1 MERQGKSSAG
11 ADKREADRIAA
22 EYEKAL
28 REGQN
33 PQLED
38 ALAKVPVEA
47 QRDLFNSLLRIEAEY
62 RHARGEALDR
72 GDYAARFPNFA
83 STLETLDHIF
93 TSPGDP
99 TTADPAHEHEPET
112 ATTSVRYRHLRL
124 FRRGGLGVIYRA
136 QDESLHREAVV
147 KFMNEHCASEPAL
160 INQFKV
166 EAEITS
172 RLDHPGIVPVYG
184 IGEDWRGRPF
194 YVMRMVQGRELKE
207 AIADYHS
214 LSKGMVDRRR
224 RREALL
230 GLLDHLIAACNTI
243 AYVHHVGVIHCDIK
257 PSNIMIGKYGETFML
272 DWGLATNF
280 NRSNAAFTPNELT
293 VRPRSATSDPRTGPR
308 GGTYGYISPEQL
320 CGDEAIGPAT
330 DIYSLGATLYEI
342 IAGRPPFDSR
352 DTNVRENIRLGHFT
366 PPRVGQ
372 SGVCPQLEAICLKAM
387 DRFPGKRYRTA
398 KEMADD
404 ITSWIRDEETIA
416 SPDGWVD
423 RIARFGRRN
432 RGATAAFFTVLVTAI
447 AAVSWTDRTLKVAAH
462 EKALREKSEDLQ
474 QLRERTAKSERESL
488 ETALDTLE
496 SLCRPFAN
504 GELSNLGTV
513 RPIVD
518 KIKTYAA
525 RYLDDQHAADEAMQ
539 FHTARMYDLRAVAR
553 TCSGELRLAI
563 EDLQKAEE
571 LYLKAIQGNDGAKVE
586 RLLTQNFLAQGRL
599 FLQLDQFKDAAQ
611 VIDMAAERLVRMSR
625 AAPSDDELM
634 RLLAEARHGQGEVL
648 LYRPYEGAAR
658 REALIEADERF
669 DQGKSIRQQLVE
681 SSRGDKRRDHRRDL
695 ARSYGY
701 LGDVYLAQGKVS
713 RAATVFEES
722 KKLREELHREMPE
735 DPEYRFQFARALG
748 NFARLNHG
756 YRGDLAAALRDFELC
771 EAMQSALARAFPDDT
786 NVKVDLAGTL
796 NWLSETRWILANQ
809 IPEASSPAKADLVRA
824 AKDAAERAG
833 DIFGSLSRQQNIT
846 GTAGLARSKVL
857 LAAIARPSDPD
868 ESVRLAKESQQLL
881 KSIGTEQTLPG
892 GEMVTLALVDSALG
906 DSANALRAL
915 EAAVERGENTAFRFE
930 QMAKLDLKPIS
941 NDPALG
947 PKLHALLAKVRAELM
962 LD

>member
-1 MERQGKSSAG
+1 MERQSNSSAE
-11 ADKREADRIAA
+11 AQKREADRIVD
-22 EYEKAL
+22 EYDKAL
-28 REGQN
+28 RRGEN

-47 QRDLFNSLLRIEAEY
+47 RRDLFNTLLRMEAEY
-62 RHARGEALDR
+62 RRSRGEPLDR

-83 STLETLDHIF
+83 TTIETLDHLF

-99 TTADPAHEHEPET
+99 TTADPSQGHEPET
-112 ATTSVRYRHLRL
+112 ATTSVRYRDLRL
-124 FRRGGLGVIYRA
+124 YRRGGLGVVYRA

-194 YVMRMVQGRELKE
+194 YVMRMIQGRELKE

-230 GLLDHLIAACNTI
+230 GLLDSLIAACNTI

-257 PSNIMIGKYGETFML
+257 PANIMIGKYGETFML

-293 VRPRSATSDPRTGPR
+293 VRPRSASSDPRTGPR

-342 IAGRPPFDSR
+342 ITGRPPFDSR
-352 DTNVRENIRLGHFT
+352 EANVRENILMGQFK
-366 PPRVGQ
+366 PPHLEH
-372 SGVCPQLEAICLKAM
+372 SGVCRQLEAICLKAM
-387 DRFPGKRYRTA
+387 NRYPTKRYRTA

-404 ITSWIRDEETIA
+404 ITSWVRDEETIA
-416 SPDGWVD
+416 SPDGWLD
-423 RIARFGRRN
+423 RISRFGRRN
-432 RGATAAFFTVLVTAI
+432 RGATAAFFTVLVTAVV
-447 AAVSWTDRTLKVAAH
+447 AVAWTDRTLKVAAH

-504 GELSNLGTV
+504 GELSNLGTI

-525 RYLDDQHAADEAMQ
+525 KYLDDNTHGEAMR
-539 FHTARMYDLRAVAR
+539 FHTARMHDLRAVAR
-553 TCSGELRLAI
+553 TCSGEIRPAI
-563 EDLQKAEE
+563 EDLQKAEA
-571 LYLKAIQGNDGAKVE
+571 LYLEAMEDKDAAKVE
-586 RLLTQNFLAQGRL
+586 RLLTQNLLAQGRL
-599 FLQLDQFKDAAQ
+599 FLLLDKFDEAAQ
-611 VIDMAAERLVRMSR
+611 VTDTAAERLVRLSKT
-625 AAPSDDELM
+625 APDDDELL

-648 LYRPYEGAAR
+648 LYRPLSGTAR

-669 DQGKSIRQQLVE
+669 DQGKSIRQRLVE
-681 SSRGDKRRDHRRDL
+681 SSQGDKRRDHRRDL
-695 ARSYGY
+695 ARSHGY

-713 RAATVFEES
+713 RAVTAFEES

-756 YRGDLAAALRDFELC
+756 YRGDLAAALHDFEQC
-771 EAMQSALARAFPDDT
+771 EAIQAALARALPDDKT
-786 NVKVDLAGTL
+786 IAIDLGGTL
-796 NWLSETRWILANQ
+796 NWLAETRWILANEKSDADN
-809 IPEASSPAKADLVRA
+809 PNAKAELIRS
-824 AKDAAERAG
+824 AKEAAERAG
-833 DIFGSLSRQQNIT
+833 ELYGALSRQQNIT
-846 GTAGLARSKVL
+846 GLAGLARSKVL
-857 LAAIARPSDPD
+857 LAVFERTANPT
-868 ESVRLAKESQQLL
+868 ESVRLAEEAKRLL
-881 KSIGTEQTLPG
+881 QSIGPEQTLQG
-892 GEMVTLALVDSALG
+892 SEMVTLALVYVTLG
-906 DSANALRAL
+906 DTTNALRAL
-915 EAAVERGENTAFRFE
+915 EAAVERGENTAYRFE
-930 QMAKLDLKPIS
+930 QLAKLDLKPIA
-941 NDPALG
+941 DDQVLG
-947 PKLHALLAKVRAELM
+947 PKLAALLAKVRAELM